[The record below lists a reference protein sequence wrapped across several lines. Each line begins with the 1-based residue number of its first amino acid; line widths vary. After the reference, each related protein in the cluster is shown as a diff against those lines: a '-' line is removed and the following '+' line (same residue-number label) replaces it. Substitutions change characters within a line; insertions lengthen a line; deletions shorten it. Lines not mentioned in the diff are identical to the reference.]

1 MENLPLFFSEI
12 EEQKLKETSEK
23 KRRLREAQKM
33 KSNLDYE
40 QSRDFAAMLAP
51 IEEAIQKLRDN
62 LSGLQQKAE
71 KMTATTAALESKSK
85 AEVSH
90 GAKKKYTGSAIE
102 ELHLPSWE
110 MQSPACLLECS
121 IKTTCIVTL
130 MTHSLASPGEEVCCC
145 RP

>member
-90 GAKKKYTGSAIE
+90 GAKKKHAGSVIE
-102 ELHLPSWE
+102 ELHLPS
-110 MQSPACLLECS
+110 
-121 IKTTCIVTL
+121 
-130 MTHSLASPGEEVCCC
+130 
-145 RP
+145 